1 LQFCDTGLSHDGK
14 IQAEILPTIA
24 FRGRPGPIYVEGLD
38 LLRQDFTIKN
48 AKTFVGT
55 VMERMY
61 IVEWLTR
68 QGESQFEPLR
78 GKLREEPAVSFHTR
92 LRRRKLFNAWRTV
105 RGIIH
110 QRSFCPVANG
120 RRAGSRAVC

>member
-1 LQFCDTGLSHDGK
+1 MQFCDTGLSHDGK

-55 VMERMY
+55 VMERMF

-68 QGESQFEPLR
+68 G
-78 GKLREEPAVSFHTR
+78 REKANSSR
-92 LRRRKLFNAWRTV
+92 
-105 RGIIH
+105 
-110 QRSFCPVANG
+110 CVANYG
-120 RRAGSRAVC
+120 KNRRFPFTRACAAKSCLTHGERCAALFTNDPSAR